1 MGADILLYVE
11 RSHGNGGG
19 LKRSAAEIATAGRK
33 LADASGGALV
43 ALVAGALDD
52 EGKALLGRHGVE
64 RILHVDGD
72 AFAHYLLEPHGAAL
86 DAAAQAVKPRAILL
100 SASVAGK
107 ELGPFA
113 AARLGLALVS
123 DATAVAVEGDG
134 LRVTKPRYAGKANAE
149 IGVKGAG
156 VVSLRPNSVPVEES
170 AREASVETLE
180 ASFPDPR
187 VRLAEVVRAE
197 GEKRVELTEA
207 DVVVSGG
214 RGLGSAENWTILTD
228 LARALGA
235 AQGASRAVV
244 DAGWRP
250 HAEQVGQTGK
260 VVSPKLYVAAGISG
274 AIQHLAGMSSSK
286 VIVAVNKD
294 AEAPIFKVA
303 DYGIVGDVNEV
314 LPMLTKAV
322 REFLA

>member
-1 MGADILLYVE
+1 MTADILLYIE
-11 RSHGNGGG
+11 NARGADSGF
-19 LKRSAAEIATAGRK
+19 KKSAAEIATAGRH
-33 LADASGGALV
+33 LATASGGSLV
-43 ALVAGALDD
+43 ALVTGDLDD
-52 EGKALLGRHGVE
+52 AGRALLGRHGVDKV
-64 RILHVDGD
+64 LHAAGD
-72 AFAHYLLEPHGAAL
+72 AYKPYLLEAHAAAL
-86 DAAAQAVKPRAILL
+86 DAAAKAVDPRAILL
-100 SASVAGK
+100 AASTVGK

-123 DATAVAVEGDG
+123 DATAVALDGDG
-134 LRVTKPRYAGKANAE
+134 LLVTKPRFSGKAIAE
-149 IGVKGAG
+149 IGTAGAG
-156 VVSLRPNSVPVEES
+156 VVSLRPNTTPVEES
-170 AREASVETLE
+170 PVDASVEALQVALPE
-180 ASFPDPR
+180 AR
-187 VRLAEVVRAE
+187 IRLVEVQAS
-197 GEKRVELTEA
+197 GEKKVDLTEA

-214 RGLGSAENWTILTD
+214 RGLGSAENWTLLTD
-228 LARALGA
+228 LASALGA

-260 VVSPKLYVAAGISG
+260 MVSPKLYVAAGISG

-294 AEAPIFKVA
+294 VEAPIFKVA

-322 REFLA
+322 QEFLA